1 MGPWQFATA
10 PFESVDSLDPIQ
22 WESVTFEWPGRKV
35 IDSKECLVSGGDIAG
50 LIAAGVFA
58 VLVALLAVPLMKLG
72 RVLDETRDAIHELSA
87 GVTPILEE
95 AAVTIA
101 ETNRQLVRVDTITSG
116 IADATG
122 NVSALIA
129 LFAATVGGPLIKLAG
144 FSAAVRAGISGLR
157 GGRKTRS
164 RTK

>member
-1 MGPWQFATA
+1 M
-10 PFESVDSLDPIQ
+10 
-22 WESVTFEWPGRKV
+22 
-35 IDSKECLVSGGDIAG
+35 SGGDIGG

-58 VLVALLAVPLMKLG
+58 VLVGLLAVPLVKLG

-87 GVTPILEE
+87 GVSPILEE

-101 ETNRQLVRVDTITSG
+101 ETNKQLGRVDTITSG

-144 FSAAVRAGISGLR
+144 FSAAVRVGISGLKS
-157 GGRKTRS
+157 GRKS
-164 RTK
+164 RPSTK